1 MSSAVHCVLG
11 GCGMHDS
18 VGSCDNGYH
27 LGFMEEDLEM
37 LCNLP
42 KVSTKD
48 VVQVGILPHRISPV
62 HARMCM
68 CARMRVSVRVRLIGQ
83 KSRSLDFTATES
95 PASGWK
101 DG

>member
-1 MSSAVHCVLG
+1 
-11 GCGMHDS
+11 
-18 VGSCDNGYH
+18 
-27 LGFMEEDLEM
+27 MEGETEYLEM

-48 VVQVGILPHRISPV
+48 VVRVGILPHRISSPV
-62 HARMCM
+62 HARKCM
-68 CARMRVSVRVRLIGQ
+68 CAHMHVSVRVHLIGQ

-95 PASGWK
+95 RTSGWI